1 MSCNVLPIVD
11 FLYPKR
17 VDKTD
22 LSFSHPMSYPKRF
35 EFFSLSCNT
44 LIMIAHFSFSKTKK
58 IGKKKK
64 KKTIHRTQRQR
75 PNTNGLVLGFPPS
88 PVKFIL
94 KKFETNN
101 GNKTTAGRG
110 PDDLTVLTSLE

>member
-64 KKTIHRTQRQR
+64 KKQ
-75 PNTNGLVLGFPPS
+75 
-88 PVKFIL
+88 FI
-94 KKFETNN
+94 
-101 GNKTTAGRG
+101 G
-110 PDDLTVLTSLE
+110 PRDKGPIQMGSYWASLQVQ

>member
-44 LIMIAHFSFSKTKK
+44 HHDCSFLIFEDKENW
-58 IGKKKK
+58 K

-101 GNKTTAGRG
+101 GNKTTAGSG